1 MAKRHFLSQLRPAAG
16 AFCLVL
22 FVFAFLAGCDDLL
35 SNPDT
40 TPDPAVLYPPPNPGP
55 SLTPGESE
63 LYVQF
68 TKVEG
73 ALSYRIFYSRDSG
86 NPGSSYVTAYQPEN
100 QLVDAYITGLT
111 NGVMWYVWAEAW
123 FEDARSGL
131 AGPAEAMPRLRPQ
144 TLPTNFQVSANDKS
158 LDLTWGDVTD
168 ADSYDVY
175 WSESGGSA
183 PPDGAPSAEF
193 TGGNYAVKGL
203 ITGLDNG
210 KTYKVWIRGKNT
222 SGALNNYIYSTGSPQ
237 AGGSPGTPAGNI
249 GLASASERLTV
260 RWDAAPQ
267 ATGYR
272 LFFNTTKVLETAQI
286 NDVVPGAGRMN
297 GSIDGLINDT
307 PYYVWVA
314 AVNGT
319 IVGTPIGPGSETPH
333 PKPALNMNNK
343 SQLIGELAARF
354 TNEEAGHGDRLSRK
368 KETAIGDLTADSMYY
383 WAVKHH
389 TGDEGQKYGKIDFAF
404 VNGGVILG
412 GMAKG
417 PITVGYVCST
427 YYDGDNMSILTM
439 TGAQIKTLFHD
450 YVAKVPHSGGGGKGT
465 GAFGQVSSH
474 VRYTIDYNHDPRG
487 GVISGLTFN
496 GVEFVDTTTYT
507 FVTSTYLLDDNT
519 DGYVPILSQATR
531 YDTGKLI
538 AEAVADWIYD
548 QDGVPIE
555 PKTDGRIVLK
565 NEVW

>member
-1 MAKRHFLSQLRPAAG
+1 
-16 AFCLVL
+16 
-22 FVFAFLAGCDDLL
+22 VFAFLAGCDDILH
-35 SNPDT
+35 NPDT
-40 TPDPAVLYPPPNPGP
+40 TPDPAILYPPPNPGP

-63 LYVQF
+63 VYVQF

-73 ALSYRIFYSRDSG
+73 ALSYRIFYSRDIN
-86 NPGSSYVTAYQPEN
+86 NPGGSFVTVSQPEN

-144 TLPTNFQVSANDKS
+144 ALPTGFQVLANDAS

-175 WSESGGSA
+175 WSESGGAA
-183 PPDGAPSAEF
+183 PPEGAPSAEF

-210 KTYKVWIRGKNT
+210 KTYHVWIRGRNS
-222 SGALNNYIYSTGSPQ
+222 SGAINSYALGSGAP
-237 AGGSPGTPAGNI
+237 ASGGLPGTPAGKI
-249 GLASASERLTV
+249 GLAPADGRLTV
-260 RWDAAPQ
+260 RWEAAPK
-267 ATGYR
+267 ATGYK
-272 LFFNTTKVLETAQI
+272 LYANASALDTTDA
-286 NDVVPGAGRMN
+286 VVKSVAPGAGLMN
-297 GSIDGLINDT
+297 GFIDNLTNDK
-307 PYYVWVA
+307 PYYVWVT

-319 IVGTPIGPGSETPH
+319 GESSPSDYNSETPH
-333 PKPALNMNNK
+333 PKPALNMNNN
-343 SQLIGELAARF
+343 SQLIGEIAARF
-354 TNEEAGHGDRLSRK
+354 PNEEAGHGDRLSRK

-383 WAVKHH
+383 WADKHH
-389 TGDEGQKYGKIDFAF
+389 TGESGKKYEKIDFAF

-412 GMAKG
+412 GLAKG

-427 YYDGDNMSILTM
+427 YYAGDNMSILKM

-474 VRYTIDYNHDPRG
+474 VHYTIDYNHDPRG
-487 GVISGLTFN
+487 GVMSDLTFN
-496 GVEFVDTTTYT
+496 GKPFDDGNTYT

-519 DGYVPILSQATR
+519 DGYVPILSQANGDNR
-531 YDTGKLI
+531 FDTGKLI

-548 QDGVPIE
+548 QNGVPIE
-555 PKTDGRIVLK
+555 PKTDGRIVLI

>member
-1 MAKRHFLSQLRPAAG
+1 
-16 AFCLVL
+16 
-22 FVFAFLAGCDDLL
+22 
-35 SNPDT
+35 
-40 TPDPAVLYPPPNPGP
+40 
-55 SLTPGESE
+55 

-86 NPGSSYVTAYQPEN
+86 NPGSSYVTAPQPEN
-100 QLVDAYITGLT
+100 QLVDAYITDLT

-144 TLPTNFQVSANDKS
+144 ALPTNFQVSANDKS

-175 WSESGGSA
+175 WSESGGAA
-183 PPDGAPSAEF
+183 PPEDASHAEF

-203 ITGLDNG
+203 ITGLTNG
-210 KTYKVWIRGKNT
+210 KTYNVWIRGRNS
-222 SGALNNYIYSTGSPQ
+222 SGAINSYTPGSRSPQ

-249 GLASASERLTV
+249 DLASADARLTV

-272 LFFNTTKVLETAQI
+272 LYAGTTNVLSAAQAK
-286 NDVVPGAGRMN
+286 DVASGAGRMN
-297 GSIDGLINDT
+297 GFIDELINDT

-314 AVNGT
+314 AVNGA
-319 IVGTPIGPGSETPH
+319 IVGTPIGPNSETPH
-333 PKPALNMNNK
+333 PKPALNYSNK
-343 SQLIGELAARF
+343 AQLIGAAAARF
-354 TNEEAGHGDRLSRK
+354 PNEESGHGDRLSRK
-368 KETAIGDLTADSMYY
+368 KETAIADLTADSMYY

-389 TGDEGQKYGKIDFAF
+389 TGQNGDKYQKIDFAF

-417 PITVGYVCST
+417 PITVGSVGGLFYA
-427 YYDGDNMSILTM
+427 DNMSILTM
-439 TGAQIKTLFHD
+439 TGAQIKDLFYN

-487 GVISGLTFN
+487 GVISGLAIN
-496 GVEFVDTTTYT
+496 GGEFVDTQDYI
-507 FVTSTYLLDDNT
+507 FITSTYLYDIND
-519 DGYVPILSQATR
+519 DGYVPILTKAKNHT
-531 YDTGKLI
+531 YTGKLI